1 MMIHCR
7 TSQDFF
13 KKNLDIFWSK
23 LRSME
28 GALTHTVDVGSIPTV
43 GMLHVS
49 LWNVENS
56 NKILLVTMSVHRTGC
71 CFLLNSTLNVYIS
84 LVGCGISPE

>member
-1 MMIHCR
+1 
-7 TSQDFF
+7 
-13 KKNLDIFWSK
+13 
-23 LRSME
+23 ME

-49 LWNVENS
+49 MSLWNVENS
-56 NKILLVTMSVHRTGC
+56 NMILSVTMSVHRTGC
-71 CFLLNSTLNVYIS
+71 CFLLHSTLNVYLS